1 MKEGV
6 LLYYKKIIA
15 CLLYKVDIK
24 FLDWEGFLVVLFSVS
39 SDSNKLCLQE
49 LKVEGTSDVSHGV
62 AKGLAVG
69 PCHVLCQF
77 LDKHH
82 SARLG
87 SHASSC

>member
-1 MKEGV
+1 MI
-6 LLYYKKIIA
+6 LS
-15 CLLYKVDIK
+15 
-24 FLDWEGFLVVLFSVS
+24 SVS
-39 SDSNKLCLQE
+39 SDSNERCFQE
-49 LKVEGTSDVSHGV
+49 LKAEGTSDVSHGV

-82 SARLG
+82 SLG